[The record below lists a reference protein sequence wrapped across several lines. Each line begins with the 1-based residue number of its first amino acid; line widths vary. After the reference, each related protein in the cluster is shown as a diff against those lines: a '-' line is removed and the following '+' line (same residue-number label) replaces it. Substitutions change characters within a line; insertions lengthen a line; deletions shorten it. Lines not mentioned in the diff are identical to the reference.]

1 MCVCTYVCMYVCMFA
16 CMYACMYVCMYVRMY
31 VCMYIYIYTYLDAFL
46 YSGQGPKP
54 LIAVLAQVPRFR
66 MHQARAFVLPMA
78 LKSTK
83 HQSMHGLSEVQS
95 VLLVSGLST

>member
-1 MCVCTYVCMYVCMFA
+1 MCMHVCMYVCMFA
-16 CMYACMYVCMYVRMY
+16 CMYACMHACMYACTC
-31 VCMYIYIYTYLDAFL
+31 VCIYIYTYLDAFL